1 MSGNKKSILKYE
13 KNLTIYQGSLESIKG
28 IGEDSYIFI
37 ENYPQLL
44 YTF

>member
-1 MSGNKKSILKYE
+1 MKATLVTELNHYSAL
-13 KNLTIYQGSLESIKG
+13 GSVESIKG
-28 IGEDSYIFI
+28 ISKYSYIFI